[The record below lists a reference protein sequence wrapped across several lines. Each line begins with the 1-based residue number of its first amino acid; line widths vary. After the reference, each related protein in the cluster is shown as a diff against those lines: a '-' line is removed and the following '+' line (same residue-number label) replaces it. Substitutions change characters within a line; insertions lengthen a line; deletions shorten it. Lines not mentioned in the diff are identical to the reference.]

1 MKVSIDHHGSHATL
15 RLAGHFD
22 MEAHMPFHRAC
33 RSVLGEEKVR
43 ALSLD
48 LSEVDYIDSSALGM
62 LLLLQEKAEKNNI
75 EITLNGCQRLV
86 LRALTIAN
94 FHRLF
99 KIV

>member
-1 MKVSIDHHGSHATL
+1 MKVSIDHNGSNATL

-22 MEAHMPFHRAC
+22 MEAHMPFHHAC
-33 RSVLGEEKVR
+33 RAVLGEGKVR
-43 ALSLD
+43 VLSLD

-62 LLLLQEKAEKNNI
+62 LLLLQEKAEKNTI
-75 EITLNGCQRLV
+75 KITLIGCQRPV
-86 LRALTIAN
+86 LRALTMAN